1 MSDYEELQQFVK
13 ALSDDAQQNSY
24 VLANCADNVERL
36 VASFDRLTEATRDP
50 SAKTVGVSFR
60 TAQKQLLIAAR
71 ALIEAAKA
79 GYTWSGDSQ
88 AELKLVLRRR
98 R

>member
-1 MSDYEELQQFVK
+1 MSDYAELQQFVG
-13 ALSDDAQQNSY
+13 AVSDEAQQDAY
-24 VLANCADNVERL
+24 LLTNCADNIERL
-36 VASFDRLTEATRDP
+36 VASFDRLTEASRDP

-60 TAQKQLLIAAR
+60 TAQKQLLIAAK

>member
-1 MSDYEELQQFVK
+1 MSYAELQQFVG
-13 ALSDDAQQNSY
+13 AVSDEAQQDAY
-24 VLANCADNVERL
+24 LLTNCADNIERL

-60 TAQKQLLIAAR
+60 TAQKQLLIAAK

>member
-36 VASFDRLTEATRDP
+36 VASFDRLTD
-50 SAKTVGVSFR
+50 
-60 TAQKQLLIAAR
+60 
-71 ALIEAAKA
+71 
-79 GYTWSGDSQ
+79 
-88 AELKLVLRRR
+88 
-98 R
+98 

>member
-1 MSDYEELQQFVK
+1 MSDYAELQQFVG
-13 ALSDDAQQNSY
+13 AVSDEAQQDAY
-24 VLANCADNVERL
+24 LLTNCADNIERL
-36 VASFDRLTEATRDP
+36 FRLTEATRDP

-60 TAQKQLLIAAR
+60 TAQKQLLIAAK

>member
-1 MSDYEELQQFVK
+1 MSDFTELQQFVGG
-13 ALSDDAQQNSY
+13 LSDDAQQNAY
-24 VLANCADNVERL
+24 ILKNCADNVGRL

-60 TAQKQLLIAAR
+60 SAQKQLLIAAKS
-71 ALIEAAKA
+71 LLEAAEA

-88 AELKLVLRRR
+88 AESKLVLRRR